1 MTRTWT
7 TQLYAM
13 KSGRSGSQNRFSAYD
28 RTQLKLEKGETIIV
42 TKMNSNGLWE
52 GEVNGKKGMFPFTHV
67 KFLEDNSEDGT

>member
-1 MTRTWT
+1 MGLFLSF
-7 TQLYAM
+7 Q
-13 KSGRSGSQNRFSAYD
+13 
-28 RTQLKLEKGETIIV
+28 KGEIIIV